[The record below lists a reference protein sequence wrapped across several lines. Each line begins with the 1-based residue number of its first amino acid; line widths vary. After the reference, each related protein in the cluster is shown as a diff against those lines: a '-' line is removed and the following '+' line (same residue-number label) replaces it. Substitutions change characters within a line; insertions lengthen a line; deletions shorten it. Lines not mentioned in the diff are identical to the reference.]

1 MGKLSRISAIAAS
14 AVITAGSCPMV
25 PVSAEEVSQTRSVVI
40 DGSRANTSENMLY
53 RGNGMVSGNNSSR
66 LLLDYKYENPDAYQ
80 EILEYLFGKDGLN
93 ITHLKIEM
101 GSDINSSSGTEPS
114 VKRADDE
121 PADVTRGAGYQLA
134 ADAKAVNP
142 DLTLDMLWWSEPKW
156 VSSADDEY
164 AARYKWYKETLDA
177 AYDTY
182 GLKFD
187 YVSAVQ
193 NERAYDAKW
202 IKYLSAHLK
211 AEKDT
216 PYDYS
221 EIKIVGGDEVCTW
234 NIAEEMLY
242 DEELRDAIDVI
253 GSHYTSWSSESA
265 KKLAEEY
272 GKELWFSEASSPMEY
287 SQGTYRFDGTGS
299 GFSDI
304 NGLLD
309 IANRFITMYSGG
321 YMTLCEYQPAVA
333 AYYDGVTYCQKQ
345 LILANEPW
353 SGYYTLDSGFF
364 MGLHFS
370 QFINKGWAFID
381 DACYGDGSIGGD
393 GHAIVDATYSYMTA
407 SDTKT
412 GDYSTVITNT
422 TSEPIRYE
430 FTVKNL
436 ERAGSTV
443 HIWET
448 RGPDKGSYDENYF
461 KHIGTAE
468 PEKNGDEYIYSVTV
482 KPYSLVTVSTLDIG
496 EKSYKNERS
505 SELLSLPYSDD
516 FEYDND
522 YITSRGGAPRYTTDE
537 GGAFEVVSDG
547 ENKYLMQKI
556 TPEIKAPEW
565 GGTPDPVTN
574 FGDDRWFNY
583 SVECKVRLAESDSP
597 DKNYAGVGLRYIL
610 GDQGQSGY
618 WIQLYENGEWYLK
631 KNNNKMT
638 LDSGKLDSVPN
649 GWVTLRIE
657 ALNNNIKVYIGGE
670 KVSDTTIEKGE
681 SLMPAGRAA
690 LYSSYNNNCFD
701 DVKIEALEDNCSVT
715 KLDNT
720 DLSVDY
726 EGEWEHSCMSSFKNF
741 RRTIST
747 GSEGSTVTL
756 KFSGTGFSVQG
767 ENKKG
772 GEISVTIDGEE
783 AEKRYAFPKAGNRE
797 ITYSINT
804 LAQGEHTAV
813 IKVMSGT
820 YSVDE
825 FEIYGAAKQQK
836 AADSSADK
844 SSSAAESK
852 SRIKKGIVIGAVSA
866 AAALTAAGAVYII
879 RKKKK

>member
-1 MGKLSRISAIAAS
+1 MDKLSKVSALAAS
-14 AVITAGSCPMV
+14 ALITAASCAAV
-25 PVSAEEVSQTRSVVI
+25 PVSADNVSLTRSVVI
-40 DGSRANTSENMLY
+40 DGSKANTKENMLY

-66 LLLDYKYENPDAYQ
+66 LLLDYKYENPEAYW

-114 VKRADDE
+114 VKRTEDE

-156 VSSADDEY
+156 VSSADDLY

-177 AYDTY
+177 AYETY
-182 GLKFD
+182 GLEFD

-193 NERAYDAKW
+193 NERAYDADW

-211 AEKDT
+211 AEMGT

-221 EIKIVGGDEVCTW
+221 KIKIVGGDEVCTW

-242 DEELRDAIDVI
+242 DEELRDAIDVV
-253 GSHYTSWSSESA
+253 GSHYTSRSSDSA

-287 SQGTYRFDGTGS
+287 SQGTYRFDDTGS
-299 GFSDI
+299 GISDI

-309 IANRFITMYSGG
+309 IATRFITMYSGG

-353 SGYYTLDSGFF
+353 SGYYMLDSGFF

-370 QFINKGWAFID
+370 QFIKKGWAFID
-381 DACYGDGSIGGD
+381 DACYGDGSVGGD

-407 SDTKT
+407 ADTET

-422 TSEPIRYE
+422 TAEPIKYE
-430 FTVKNL
+430 FTVRSL
-436 ERAGSTV
+436 DRADSTV

-448 RGPDKGSYDENYF
+448 RGPDNGSYDENHF
-461 KHIGTAE
+461 KHIGTVE
-468 PEKNGDEYIYSVTV
+468 PEKKGGDHCYSVTV
-482 KPYSLVTVSTLDIG
+482 RPYSLVTISTLDIG
-496 EKSYKNERS
+496 EKSYKNERAS
-505 SELLSLPYSDD
+505 KLLALPYTDD
-516 FEYDND
+516 FEYDDD

-547 ENKYLMQKI
+547 ENKYMMQKI
-556 TPEIKAPEW
+556 TPEIKSAEW

-583 SVECKVRLAESDSP
+583 SVECRIRFAESDEP

-610 GDQGQSGY
+610 GDKGQSGY
-618 WIQLYENGEWYLK
+618 WIQLFENGEWHLK
-631 KNNNKMT
+631 KNNNKT
-638 LDSGKLDSVPN
+638 DLDSGKRGSIPN
-649 GWVTLRIE
+649 GWITVRIE
-657 ALNNNIKVYIGGE
+657 AFNNNIKAYIDGE
-670 KVSDTTIEKGE
+670 QVSDITIEKGE
-681 SLMPAGRAA
+681 SVMPAGRAA
-690 LYSSYNNNCFD
+690 FYSSYNNNCFD
-701 DVKIEALEDNCSVT
+701 ELKILPLEDKYSVI

-726 EGEWEHSCMSSFKNF
+726 EGEWEHNCMSSFKNF

-747 GSEGSTVTL
+747 GSEGSTISL
-756 KFSGTGFSVQG
+756 KFNGKGFSAQG
-767 ENKKG
+767 EKKISG
-772 GEISVTIDGEE
+772 VISVTIDGEE
-783 AEKRYAFPKAGNRE
+783 VEKNYTVPNAGNRE
-797 ITYSINT
+797 ITYSMYG
-804 LAQGEHTAV
+804 LAEGEHTAV
-813 IKVMSGT
+813 IKVVSGNFA
-820 YSVDE
+820 VDG
-825 FEIYGAAKQQK
+825 FEIYGAADKEIS
-836 AADSSADK
+836 ADSSADET
-844 SSSAAESK
+844 SSVSKGK
-852 SRIKKGIVIGAVSA
+852 SRSSKGKVIAAVSA
-866 AAALTAAGAVYII
+866 SAALAATGALCINR
-879 RKKKK
+879 RKKK